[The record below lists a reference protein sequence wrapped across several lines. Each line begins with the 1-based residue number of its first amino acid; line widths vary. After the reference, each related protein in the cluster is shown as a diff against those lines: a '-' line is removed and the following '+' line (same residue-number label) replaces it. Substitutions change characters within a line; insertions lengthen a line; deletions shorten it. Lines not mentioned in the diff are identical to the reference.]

1 MKTALAL
8 IATVLLLWQGLI
20 LLGGIPPFLLP
31 SPAAVADALWLNRAE
46 IARNAGFTLL
56 EVMLG
61 FTLGAAI
68 VIALGQLPNV
78 LGLHLSSTAT
88 ALARHPP
95 FHTVTVRSIEN
106 STPIASQNGNH
117 TQVSIAKIMSRISA
131 K

>member
-1 MKTALAL
+1 MLD
-8 IATVLLLWQGLI
+8 VL
-20 LLGGIPPFLLP
+20 PRRP
-31 SPAAVADALWLNRAE
+31 SPEGDLEHALEEGEVEEAVVDE
-46 IARNAGFTLL
+46 FGKT
-56 EVMLG
+56 
-61 FTLGAAI
+61 
-68 VIALGQLPNV
+68 
-78 LGLHLSSTAT
+78 STAT